1 MKKRKVIKTL
11 LVIITVLIIAAGF
24 ALFSLISG
32 EKVKYIGYS
41 QSKTWEASIEK
52 SDKTSIGPN
61 YFLNLYYRGNKVNEK
76 NTVIKR
82 LTLFVGPEI
91 W

>member
-41 QSKTWEASIEK
+41 QSKTGKRQS
-52 SDKTSIGPN
+52 
-61 YFLNLYYRGNKVNEK
+61 K
-76 NTVIKR
+76 NQAR
-82 LTLFVGPEI
+82 HLSALTI
-91 W
+91 S

>member
-41 QSKTWEASIEK
+41 QSKDVGSVNRKIRQ
-52 SDKTSIGPN
+52 D
-61 YFLNLYYRGNKVNEK
+61 LYR
-76 NTVIKR
+76 
-82 LTLFVGPEI
+82 P
-91 W
+91 